1 MVKNKGKRKWYLMAA
16 LLVLLAAAIYT
27 LRPQKSN
34 YTPPPSDVVVRFET
48 QRFDQEL
55 WALRDSLQYAVADAF
70 KERYRD
76 FLPFYASTLVQLGR
90 PNDPQLLERLQA
102 YLHDPYI
109 DTVYRDVLQHFAD
122 FSPFDSQFNDAFRF
136 LKMYFPQAPTYDII
150 THVSGFQYKTAL
162 IDSAVLVG
170 LDLYLGRDYRYYPKV
185 EYMTAYLMRRLD
197 DRHLVPD
204 AMQLILEDLIPEFG
218 NSNKLLHRML
228 EQGKALYALKKVLP
242 NTPDSTLFGYTTT
255 QMNWVTENETNI
267 WAYML
272 NRDILFTTDLGELAR
287 FMQDGPFTNGLPEEA
302 PARLGHFIGY
312 RIINVYMEQ
321 NKQTALADLFADND
335 YDTIFKKSA
344 YKGR

>member
-1 MVKNKGKRKWYLMAA
+1 MGKRKWYLIAA
-16 LLVLLAAAIYT
+16 GVVLLAATIYM
-27 LRPQKSN
+27 LRPEKTR
-34 YTPPPSDVVVRFET
+34 YTAPPADIRVRFET
-48 QRFDQEL
+48 QRFDKEL
-55 WALRDSLQYAVADAF
+55 WALRDSLMSPVANDF
-70 KERYRD
+70 KNRYRD
-76 FLPFYASTLVQLGR
+76 FLPFYASTLIQLGR
-90 PNDPQLLERLQA
+90 PQDPQLLHRLQA

-109 DTVYRDVLQHFAD
+109 DTVYRDVLSHFSD
-122 FSPFDSQFNDAFRF
+122 FSTFDKSFSDAFRF
-136 LKMYFPQAPTYDII
+136 LKLYFPDAPDYNII

-185 EYMTAYLMRRLD
+185 EFMTAYLMRRLD

-228 EQGKALYALKKVLP
+228 EQGKVVYALKKVLP
-242 NTPDSTLFGYTTT
+242 NTPDSTLFGYTTAQMKWT
-255 QMNWVTENETNI
+255 QENETNI

-272 NRDILFTTDLGELAR
+272 NRDILYTNDLGEVAR

-302 PARLGHFIGY
+302 PARLGHYIGY
-312 RIINVYMEQ
+312 RIVDAFMQKNNQ
-321 NKQTALADLFADND
+321 NDLAELFADRD
-335 YDTIFKKSA
+335 YDSMFKNAA